1 MELVSLVRLE
11 GVAKHVLL
19 PDDTRL
25 DILRRIDFDVAA
37 GDHVAIVG
45 RSGSGKSTLLN
56 LLGMLDSPSE
66 GAVWFH
72 GEPVRRMRRGRL
84 DRLRGRNVGF
94 VFQQFNLLA
103 GRTALENV
111 EMPLGYASGRAFWTR
126 RRAATRMLERV
137 GLGHRLES
145 TPEQLSGGEQQRV
158 AIARALVR
166 RPALILA
173 DEPTGA
179 LDVET
184 GASVMELLDE
194 IASEADAALVTI
206 THDLHVAARAR
217 RHFRL
222 EGGVL
227 APFEL
232 GSAAASAETAAS
244 APELAE
250 SVDEPGDANEPSD
263 AREAS
268 DAGEPSDA
276 DEAGDARKRGAAGDP
291 RAAGET
297 AESVEVLS

>member
-1 MELVSLVRLE
+1 MELVSLIRLE

-25 DILRRIDFDVAA
+25 DILRSVDLAIAA

-184 GASVMELLDE
+184 GASVMALLDE

-217 RHFRL
+217 RHYRL
-222 EGGVL
+222 DAGVL
-227 APFEL
+227 AEFDL
-232 GSAAASAETAAS
+232 GSSSAGESRT
-244 APELAE
+244 APELAA
-250 SVDEPGDANEPSD
+250 SVEEPSAADEPP
-263 AREAS
+263 ARRTSRQTLPE
-268 DAGEPSDA
+268 
-276 DEAGDARKRGAAGDP
+276 
-291 RAAGET
+291 RA
-297 AESVEVLS
+297 EVGS